1 MSVFRWLVV
10 LGIVGFLSGFIGP
23 IVLAPEA
30 NQGPM
35 LGIFI
40 TGPTGALLG
49 AILGMAA
56 GMARMSAQ
64 SQARA
69 LVTVS
74 ILVTLVTLYFCVPAA
89 RLSAT
94 IVDAEVRS
102 CVPAESLRAQTI
114 DHLNELAAA
123 RPKPEQVA
131 WGEKF
136 DQELTAKPGVVI
148 DAHVL
153 RDAQVF
159 EKQARWNRG
168 TKFAT
173 AWRDNAREER
183 YFAVNSL
190 ADCANY
196 PAGSR
201 SMLAVTGN
209 LGTWRPY
216 GIAEMLGLRV
226 AGPLPADSAALLVPQ
241 VARPSEG

>member
-10 LGIVGFLSGFIGP
+10 LGLVGFLSGFIGP
-23 IVLAPEA
+23 MVLAPEA

-49 AILGMAA
+49 AILGIAA
-56 GMARMSAQ
+56 GLAKMSAR

-74 ILVTLVTLYFCVPAA
+74 IILTLTTLYFCVPPA

-94 IVDAEVRS
+94 VIDAEVRA

-114 DHLNELAAA
+114 KRLDELAAA

-131 WGEKF
+131 WGETF
-136 DQELTAKPGVVI
+136 DQELTAKHGVVI

-168 TKFAT
+168 TKFVTLWRTDPKDERFFAT
-173 AWRDNAREER
+173 EPQ
-183 YFAVNSL
+183 
-190 ADCANY
+190 ADCASF

-201 SMLAVTGN
+201 ALLSVTGT

-216 GIAEMLGLRV
+216 GIAEMLGVRV
-226 AGPLPADSAALLVPQ
+226 AAPLPADSAALLAAQ
-241 VARPSEG
+241 ATH